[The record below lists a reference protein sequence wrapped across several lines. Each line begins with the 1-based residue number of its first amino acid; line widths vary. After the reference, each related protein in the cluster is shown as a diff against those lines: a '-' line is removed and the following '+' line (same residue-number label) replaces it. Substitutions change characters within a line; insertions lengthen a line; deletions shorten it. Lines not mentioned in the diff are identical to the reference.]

1 MEKGKDLQEGVRPET
16 SRALSPFDEAERW
29 FEDAFRR
36 PLSLFGPSWLP
47 KLRFSE
53 MDVVTP
59 SVDIFE
65 DANNVVVKAEIPGIK
80 KEDIDLRLT
89 DDVITISGE
98 KKKEDKV
105 EKKNYCRLE
114 RSYGSFT
121 RSFRLPKE
129 VQADKA
135 NAKFENGILEISIPK
150 TEQAKNK
157 EKKINIS

>member
-1 MEKGKDLQEGVRPET
+1 MAKGKDLQEVVRPET
-16 SRALSPFDEAERW
+16 SRVISPFDEAERW
-29 FEDAFRR
+29 LEDAFRR
-36 PLSLFGPSWLP
+36 PLSLFGPSWFP
-47 KLRFSE
+47 KLRFPE
-53 MDVVTP
+53 MESVTP

-80 KEDIDLRLT
+80 KEDIDVRLT

-105 EKKNYCRLE
+105 EKKDYCRLE
-114 RSYGSFT
+114 RSYGSFK

-135 NAKFENGILEISIPK
+135 EAKFEDGILEISIPK
-150 TEQAKNK
+150 TEQAKKK
-157 EKKINIS
+157 EKKIKIN